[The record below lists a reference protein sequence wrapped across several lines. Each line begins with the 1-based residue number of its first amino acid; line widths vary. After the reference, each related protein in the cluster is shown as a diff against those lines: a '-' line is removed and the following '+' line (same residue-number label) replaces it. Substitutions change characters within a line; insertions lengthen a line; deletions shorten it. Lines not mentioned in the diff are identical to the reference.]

1 VSKNN
6 LLLIFVKNVV
16 KGHVKTRLA
25 KDIGEERAL
34 EIYRLLLQQTLN
46 VAAGAEASK
55 EVWYSSYIENEDE
68 VNEKVHKKKLQQGD
82 NLGDRMKFAFNNAF
96 SNGFEKVVII
106 GSDCPELT
114 SELLNE
120 AFRLLDQNDVVI
132 GPSEDGG
139 YYLLGKSKYEPG
151 LFDGVQWSTQNVF
164 RQTIEKAV
172 KKSLTVTLLQPL
184 NDIDTL
190 EDLRKSRFF
199 YG

>member
-55 EVWYSSYIENEDE
+55 EVWYSSYIENKDE

-96 SNGFEKVVII
+96 SNGFDKVVII

>member
-55 EVWYSSYIENEDE
+55 EVWYSSYIENKDE